1 MDDFFDWIPFI
12 TICIPSTTSVLL
24 TSLKSSGA
32 PIPISMLWCALGPF
46 VVIWGIFLAFIAI
59 FMIVNMI
66 MNPFGKHK

>member
-1 MDDFFDWIPFI
+1 MDDFIDWIPFI

-24 TSLKSSGA
+24 TSLKSAGA

-46 VVIWGIFLAFIAI
+46 TVIWGIFLAFATI
-59 FMIVNMI
+59 FMIVNTI